1 MAIKYK
7 EMIVGQTLTGSAV
20 AYYTAPANTA
30 ATVQAATVSNPTAG
44 AVVATLHKVPNAG
57 AASGA
62 NIIAT
67 RTVPAGATIT
77 LFDAL
82 NHKLE
87 AGSQLYALG
96 LGLGLNVS
104 GVEYIPE

>member
-1 MAIKYK
+1 MAIKYT
-7 EMIVGQTLTGSAV
+7 EMIVGQTLTGAAV
-20 AYYTAPANTA
+20 VYYTAPALTS
-30 ATVQAATVSNPTAG
+30 ATIQAATVSNPTG
-44 AVVATLHKVPNAG
+44 APVVATLHKVPAAG
-57 AASGA
+57 SASGA

-67 RTVPAGATIT
+67 RTVPAGGNVT

-87 AGSQLYALG
+87 PGTQLYALG
-96 LGLGLNVS
+96 TGLGLNVS